1 METTNLEKKQID
13 LIKASIGV
21 YKKCIECRSLFDSSN
36 ICFANIEEFV
46 DDRGKS
52 HLFHLKEMSHELF
65 RNSNDASYKEK
76 LYDITIGYIFH
87 EAMKLRENMYQL
99 EYYRPQCD
107 IDLQTLTDQEKKT
120 VHEIGLLVNKAEVR
134 LKEGFKE
141 IKVLLNELVGQ
152 LKDLI
157 ILYKNN
163 YLLPRFI
170 FENESPLKRIYGKKG
185 FENLLNMAYSDG
197 KHLLILKAGQ
207 SYLKSEYYDT
217 ARLLFKKVVR
227 LDSQNAL
234 ALFLYLYASA
244 HHFYFK
250 NMFTRSLILA
260 EKARDLKMDET
271 IKNNYLDSLNRLIA
285 DVSKEKKKIGQGVF
299 NANI

>member
-1 METTNLEKKQID
+1 MEKTNLEKKQID
-13 LIKASIGV
+13 LIRESINV
-21 YKKCIECRSLFDSSN
+21 YEKCIACRSLFDSKN

-52 HLFHLKEMSHELF
+52 HLFHLKKMSHELF
-65 RNSNDASYKEK
+65 RISNDASYKEK
-76 LYDITIGYIFH
+76 LYDITVGYIFH

-107 IDLQTLTDQEKKT
+107 IALHNLTDQEKKI

-157 ILYKNN
+157 VLYKNN

-170 FENESPLKRIYGKKG
+170 FENERSLKKIYGKKG
-185 FENLLNMAYSDG
+185 FENLLNMAYADG
-197 KHLLILKAGQ
+197 KYLLILKAGQ
-207 SYLKSEYYDT
+207 SYLESEYYDT
-217 ARLLFKKVVR
+217 ARLLFKKVLR
-227 LDSQNAL
+227 LDSHDIS
-234 ALFLYLYASA
+234 ALFLYMYSSA
-244 HHFYFK
+244 YYFYFK
-250 NMFTRSLILA
+250 NMFTRSFLLA
-260 EKARDLKMDET
+260 EKARALKIDET
-271 IKNNYLDSLNRLIA
+271 IKNVYIDSLNRLIS
-285 DVSKEKKKIGQGVF
+285 DLSKEMKKKRK
-299 NANI
+299 

>member
-1 METTNLEKKQID
+1 MKTTNLEKKQID
-13 LIKASIGV
+13 LIKESIGV
-21 YKKCIECRSLFDSSN
+21 YEKCIECRSLFDSKN
-36 ICFANIEEFV
+36 LCFANIEEFV

-65 RNSNDASYKEK
+65 RNSNDASYKET

-107 IDLQTLTDQEKKT
+107 IDPHTLTDQEKKT

-141 IKVLLNELVGQ
+141 IKVLLHELVGQ
-152 LKDLI
+152 LRDLMVF
-157 ILYKNN
+157 YKNN

-170 FENESPLKRIYGKKG
+170 FENEKPLKKIYGKKG

-197 KHLLILKAGQ
+197 KQLLILKAGQ
-207 SYLKSEYYDT
+207 SYLESEYYDT
-217 ARLLFKKVVR
+217 ARLLFKKVLR
-227 LDSQNAL
+227 LDGKDTL

-250 NMFTRSLILA
+250 NMFTRALMLA
-260 EKARDLKMDET
+260 ESARGLKMDEH
-271 IKNNYLDSLNRLIA
+271 IKNNYMDSLNRLIT
-285 DVSKEKKKIGQGVF
+285 DLSKEIKKKKK
-299 NANI
+299 

>member
-1 METTNLEKKQID
+1 MKTTNIEKKQID
-13 LIKASIGV
+13 LIKESINI
-21 YKKCIECRSLFDSSN
+21 YEKSIQCRSLFDTRD
-36 ICFANIEEFV
+36 ICFANIEELV

-65 RNSNDASYKEK
+65 RNSLDASYKEK

-107 IDLQTLTDQEKKT
+107 IDQGTLTDNEKKT
-120 VHEIGLLVNKAEVR
+120 VHEIGLLINKAEIR

-141 IKVLLNELVGQ
+141 IKTLINELVGQ

-157 ILYKNN
+157 VLYKNN

-170 FENESPLKRIYGKKG
+170 FENEKSLKKIYGKKG
-185 FENLLNMAYSDG
+185 FENLLNMVYADG
-197 KHLLILKAGQ
+197 RYLLILKAGQ
-207 SYLKSEYYDT
+207 SYLESQYYDA
-217 ARLLFKKVVR
+217 ARILFKKAVH
-227 LDSQNAL
+227 LDSKDTT

-244 HHFYFK
+244 YYFYFK
-250 NMFTRSLILA
+250 NMFTRSLMLA
-260 EKARDLKMDET
+260 EKACNLKIDKVMEN
-271 IKNNYLDSLNRLIA
+271 KYKDSLNRLIS
-285 DVSKEKKKIGQGVF
+285 DLVKEIKKKKK
-299 NANI
+299 

>member
-1 METTNLEKKQID
+1 MKTTNLEKKQID
-13 LIKASIGV
+13 LIKESIIV
-21 YKKCIECRSLFDSSN
+21 YKKCIECRSLFDSKN

-52 HLFHLKEMSHELF
+52 NLFHLKEMSHELF

-76 LYDITIGYIFH
+76 LYDMTVGYIFH

-107 IDLQTLTDQEKKT
+107 IALHTLTDQEKKT
-120 VHEIGLLVNKAEVR
+120 VHEIGLLVNKAEIR

-141 IKVLLNELVGQ
+141 IKILLNELVGQ

-157 ILYKNN
+157 ILYKSN

-170 FENESPLKRIYGKKG
+170 FKNERQLKNIYGKKG

-207 SYLKSEYYDT
+207 SYLESEYYDT
-217 ARLLFKKVVR
+217 ARVLFKKVLR
-227 LDSQNAL
+227 LDSQDIS
-234 ALFLYLYASA
+234 ALFLYMYSSA
-244 HHFYFK
+244 YYFYFK

-260 EKARDLKMDET
+260 EKARDLKIDET
-271 IKNNYLDSLNRLIA
+271 IKNSYMVSLNQLIS
-285 DVSKEKKKIGQGVF
+285 DVSKEIKKKRK
-299 NANI
+299 

>member
-1 METTNLEKKQID
+1 MKTTNLEKKQID

-21 YKKCIECRSLFDSSN
+21 YEKCIECRNLFDGKN
-36 ICFANIEEFV
+36 LCFANIEEFV

-107 IDLQTLTDQEKKT
+107 IDLHSLTDQEKKI

-170 FENESPLKRIYGKKG
+170 FENEKSLKKIYGKKE
-185 FENLLNMAYSDG
+185 FEYLLNMTYSDG
-197 KHLLILKAGQ
+197 KRLLILKAGQ
-207 SYLKSEYYDT
+207 SYLESDYYDT
-217 ARLLFKKVVR
+217 ARLLFKKVLR
-227 LDSQNAL
+227 SDRQDMS
-234 ALFLYLYASA
+234 ALFLYMYSSA
-244 HHFYFK
+244 YHFYFK
-250 NMFTRSLILA
+250 NMFTRSLLLA
-260 EKARDLKMDET
+260 EKARDLKIDEAV
-271 IKNNYLDSLNRLIA
+271 KKSYMGSLNQLIS
-285 DVSKEKKKIGQGVF
+285 DLSKEIKKKMK
-299 NANI
+299 

>member
-1 METTNLEKKQID
+1 MKTTNLEKKQID

-21 YKKCIECRSLFDSSN
+21 YEKCIVCRSLFDSKN

-65 RNSNDASYKEK
+65 RNSDDASYKEK

-107 IDLQTLTDQEKKT
+107 IDLHTLTDQEKKI
-120 VHEIGLLVNKAEVR
+120 VHEIGSLVNKAEVR

-157 ILYKNN
+157 LLYKNN

-170 FENESPLKRIYGKKG
+170 FENERSLKKIYGKKG
-185 FENLLNMAYSDG
+185 FEYLLNMAYSDG
-197 KHLLILKAGQ
+197 KRLLILKAGQ
-207 SYLKSEYYDT
+207 SYLESEYYDT
-217 ARLLFKKVVR
+217 ARSLFKKVLR
-227 LDSQNAL
+227 LDSQDIS
-234 ALFLYLYASA
+234 ALFLYMYSTAYHS
-244 HHFYFK
+244 YFK
-250 NMFTRSLILA
+250 NMFTRSLMFA
-260 EKARDLKMDET
+260 EKARDLKIDET
-271 IKNNYLDSLNRLIA
+271 IKKSYMDSLNQLIS
-285 DVSKEKKKIGQGVF
+285 DVSKEIKKKRK
-299 NANI
+299 

>member
-1 METTNLEKKQID
+1 MGTTNLEKKQID
-13 LIKASIGV
+13 LIKESISV
-21 YKKCIECRSLFDSSN
+21 YKKCIECRSLFDSKN

-107 IDLQTLTDQEKKT
+107 TDLHTLTDQEKKI
-120 VHEIGLLVNKAEVR
+120 VHEISLLVNKAEVR

-141 IKVLLNELVGQ
+141 IKVLLNELVVQ

-170 FENESPLKRIYGKKG
+170 FENERLLKKIYGKKG
-185 FENLLNMAYSDG
+185 VEGLLNMAYSDG
-197 KHLLILKAGQ
+197 KHLLILKVGQ
-207 SYLKSEYYDT
+207 SYLESEYYDK
-217 ARLLFKKVVR
+217 ARLLFKKALR
-227 LDSQNAL
+227 LDSQDIL
-234 ALFLYLYASA
+234 ALFLYMYSSA
-244 HHFYFK
+244 YYFYFK
-250 NMFTRSLILA
+250 NMFTRSLMLA
-260 EKARDLKMDET
+260 EKARDLKTDAT
-271 IKNNYLDSLNRLIA
+271 IKNSYMDSLNRLIS
-285 DVSKEKKKIGQGVF
+285 DLSNEIKKKKK
-299 NANI
+299 

>member
-1 METTNLEKKQID
+1 MKATNLEKKQID
-13 LIKASIGV
+13 LIKESIIV
-21 YKKCIECRSLFDSSN
+21 YKKCIECRSLFDSKN

-52 HLFHLKEMSHELF
+52 NLFHLKEMSHELF

-76 LYDITIGYIFH
+76 LYDMTVGYIFH

-107 IDLQTLTDQEKKT
+107 IALHTLTDQEKKT
-120 VHEIGLLVNKAEVR
+120 VHEIGLLVNKAEIR

-141 IKVLLNELVGQ
+141 IKILLNELVGQ

-170 FENESPLKRIYGKKG
+170 FKNERQLKNIYGKKG

-207 SYLKSEYYDT
+207 SYLESEYYDT
-217 ARLLFKKVVR
+217 ARVLFKKVLR
-227 LDSQNAL
+227 LDSQDIS
-234 ALFLYLYASA
+234 ALFLYMYSSA
-244 HHFYFK
+244 YYFYFK

-260 EKARDLKMDET
+260 EKARDLKIDET
-271 IKNNYLDSLNRLIA
+271 IKNSYMVSLNQLIS
-285 DVSKEKKKIGQGVF
+285 DVSKEIKKKRK
-299 NANI
+299 

>member
-1 METTNLEKKQID
+1 MKTTNLEKKQID
-13 LIKASIGV
+13 LIKESIIV
-21 YKKCIECRSLFDSSN
+21 YKKCIECRSLFDSKN

-52 HLFHLKEMSHELF
+52 NLFHLKEMSHELF

-76 LYDITIGYIFH
+76 LYDMTVGYIFH

-107 IDLQTLTDQEKKT
+107 IALHTLTDQEKKT
-120 VHEIGLLVNKAEVR
+120 VHEIGLLVNKAEIR

-141 IKVLLNELVGQ
+141 IKILLNELVGQ

-157 ILYKNN
+157 ILYKSN

-170 FENESPLKRIYGKKG
+170 FKNERQLKNIYGKKG
-185 FENLLNMAYSDG
+185 FENLLNVAYSDG

-207 SYLKSEYYDT
+207 SYLESEYYDT
-217 ARLLFKKVVR
+217 ARVLFKKVLR
-227 LDSQNAL
+227 LDSQDIS
-234 ALFLYLYASA
+234 ALFLYMYSSA
-244 HHFYFK
+244 YYFYFK

-260 EKARDLKMDET
+260 EKARDLKIDET
-271 IKNNYLDSLNRLIA
+271 IKNSYMVSLNQLIS
-285 DVSKEKKKIGQGVF
+285 DVSKEIKKKRK
-299 NANI
+299 

>member
-1 METTNLEKKQID
+1 MRTTNLEKKQID

-21 YKKCIECRSLFDSSN
+21 YEKCIECRSLFDSKD

-52 HLFHLKEMSHELF
+52 HLFHLKEMGHELF

-107 IDLQTLTDQEKKT
+107 IDLHTLTEQERKI

-141 IKVLLNELVGQ
+141 IRILLNELVGQ

-170 FENESPLKRIYGKKG
+170 FENERSLKKIYGKKG
-185 FENLLNMAYSDG
+185 FEYLLNMTYSGG
-197 KHLLILKAGQ
+197 KQLLILKAGQ
-207 SYLKSEYYDT
+207 SYLESEYYDT
-217 ARLLFKKVVR
+217 ARLLFKKVLH
-227 LDSQNAL
+227 LDSQNTVAS
-234 ALFLYLYASA
+234 FLYMYSSA
-244 HHFYFK
+244 YHFYFK

-260 EKARDLKMDET
+260 EKARKLDADET
-271 IKNNYLDSLNRLIA
+271 ITNAYRDSLNRLIS
-285 DVSKEKKKIGQGVF
+285 DISKEIKKKRQ
-299 NANI
+299 

>member
-1 METTNLEKKQID
+1 MKTTNLEKKQID

-21 YKKCIECRSLFDSSN
+21 YEKCIECRSLFDGKN
-36 ICFANIEEFV
+36 LCFANIEEFV

-65 RNSNDASYKEK
+65 RNSNEASYKEK

-107 IDLQTLTDQEKKT
+107 INLHTLTDQEKKI

-152 LKDLI
+152 LKDLM

-170 FENESPLKRIYGKKG
+170 LENERSLKKIYGKKG
-185 FENLLNMAYSDG
+185 FEYLLNMTYSDG
-197 KHLLILKAGQ
+197 KHRLILKAGQ
-207 SYLKSEYYDT
+207 SYLESEYYDT
-217 ARLLFKKVVR
+217 ARLLFKKVLR
-227 LDSQNAL
+227 LDSRDIS
-234 ALFLYLYASA
+234 ALFLYMYSSA

-250 NMFTRSLILA
+250 NMFTRSLMFA
-260 EKARDLKMDET
+260 EQARDLEADEA
-271 IKNNYLDSLNRLIA
+271 IKESYMDSLNRLIS
-285 DVSKEKKKIGQGVF
+285 DVSKEIKKKK
-299 NANI
+299 A

>member
-1 METTNLEKKQID
+1 
-13 LIKASIGV
+13 
-21 YKKCIECRSLFDSSN
+21 KCIECRSLFDAKD

-52 HLFHLKEMSHELF
+52 RLFHLKEMSHELF
-65 RNSNDASYKEK
+65 RNSHDASYKEK
-76 LYDITIGYIFH
+76 LYDMTIGYIFH

-107 IDLQTLTDQEKKT
+107 INLLTLTEQEKKT
-120 VHEIGLLVNKAEVR
+120 VHEIGLLVNKAETR

-170 FENESPLKRIYGKKG
+170 YENESSLKKIYGKKG
-185 FENLLNMAYSDG
+185 LEYLLNMAYSDG
-197 KHLLILKAGQ
+197 RHLLILKAGQ
-207 SYLKSEYYDT
+207 SYLESQYYDT
-217 ARLLFKKVVR
+217 ARLLFKKVLS
-227 LDSQNAL
+227 LDNQDTL
-234 ALFLYLYASA
+234 ALFLYLYTSA

-250 NMFTRSLILA
+250 NMFTRALMFA
-260 EKARDLKMDET
+260 ESAHALKMDEHT
-271 IKNNYLDSLNRLIA
+271 KNSYMDSLNRLIS
-285 DVSKEKKKIGQGVF
+285 DLLKEIKKKRK
-299 NANI
+299 

>member
-13 LIKASIGV
+13 LIKESISV
-21 YKKCIECRSLFDSSN
+21 YEKCIECRSLFDAKD

-52 HLFHLKEMSHELF
+52 RLFHLKEMSHELF
-65 RNSNDASYKEK
+65 RNSHDASYKEK
-76 LYDITIGYIFH
+76 LYDMTIGYIFH

-107 IDLQTLTDQEKKT
+107 INLLTLTEQEKKT
-120 VHEIGLLVNKAEVR
+120 VHEIGLLVNKAETR

-141 IKVLLNELVGQ
+141 IKILLNELVGQ

-170 FENESPLKRIYGKKG
+170 YENERSLKKIYGKKG
-185 FENLLNMAYSDG
+185 LEYLLNMAYSDG
-197 KHLLILKAGQ
+197 RHLLILKAGQ
-207 SYLKSEYYDT
+207 SYLESQYYDT
-217 ARLLFKKVVR
+217 ARLLFKKVLS
-227 LDSQNAL
+227 LDNQDTL
-234 ALFLYLYASA
+234 ALFLYLYTSA

-250 NMFTRSLILA
+250 NMFTRALMFA
-260 EKARDLKMDET
+260 ESAHALKMDEHT
-271 IKNNYLDSLNRLIA
+271 KNSYMDSLNRLIS
-285 DVSKEKKKIGQGVF
+285 DLLKEIKKKRK
-299 NANI
+299 

>member
-1 METTNLEKKQID
+1 METINLEKKQID
-13 LIKASIGV
+13 LIRESVTV
-21 YKKCIECRSLFDSSN
+21 YEKCIACRSLFDSKN

-76 LYDITIGYIFH
+76 LYDITVGYIFH

-99 EYYRPQCD
+99 EYYRPHRD
-107 IDLQTLTDQEKKT
+107 IALHKLTDQEKKI

-141 IKVLLNELVGQ
+141 IKILLNELVGQ

-157 ILYKNN
+157 VLYKNN

-170 FENESPLKRIYGKKG
+170 FENERSLKKIYGKKG
-185 FENLLNMAYSDG
+185 FENLLNMAYADG
-197 KHLLILKAGQ
+197 KYLLILKTGQ
-207 SYLKSEYYDT
+207 SYLESEYYDT
-217 ARLLFKKVVR
+217 ARLLFKKVLR
-227 LDSQNAL
+227 LDSQDIS
-234 ALFLYLYASA
+234 ALFLYMYSSA
-244 HHFYFK
+244 YYYYFK
-250 NMFTRSLILA
+250 NMFTRSFLLA
-260 EKARDLKMDET
+260 EQARALKIDET
-271 IKNNYLDSLNRLIA
+271 IKNVYMDSLNRLIS
-285 DVSKEKKKIGQGVF
+285 DLSKEIKKKRK
-299 NANI
+299 

>member
-1 METTNLEKKQID
+1 MKTTNTEKKQVD
-13 LIKASIGV
+13 LIKKSISV
-21 YKKCIECRSLFDSSN
+21 YEKSIECRSLFETRD

-52 HLFHLKEMSHELF
+52 RLFHLKEMSHELF
-65 RNSNDASYKEK
+65 RNSSDASYKEK

-99 EYYRPQCD
+99 EYYRPQHD
-107 IDLQTLTDQEKKT
+107 IDLNTLTDQEKKI

-141 IKVLLNELVGQ
+141 IRVLLNELIGQ

-170 FENESPLKRIYGKKG
+170 FENEKSLKKIYSKKG
-185 FENLLNMAYSDG
+185 FENLLNMVYSDG
-197 KHLLILKAGQ
+197 RYLLILRAGQ
-207 SYLKSEYYDT
+207 SYLESQYYDK
-217 ARLLFKKVVR
+217 ARALFKKALR
-227 LDSQNAL
+227 FESQDTL

-250 NMFTRSLILA
+250 NMFTRALMFA
-260 EKARDLKMDET
+260 ESARGLKTDEHT
-271 IKNNYLDSLNRLIA
+271 KNSYMNSLNRLIS
-285 DVSKEKKKIGQGVF
+285 DLLKEIKKKKK
-299 NANI
+299 

>member
-1 METTNLEKKQID
+1 MKTTNIEKKQVD
-13 LIKASIGV
+13 LIKESIDV
-21 YKKCIECRSLFDSSN
+21 YEKSIECRSLFETRD

-65 RNSNDASYKEK
+65 RNSSDASYKEK

-107 IDLQTLTDQEKKT
+107 IDPDTLTDHEKKT
-120 VHEIGLLVNKAEVR
+120 VHEISLLVNKAEKR
-134 LKEGFKE
+134 LREGFKE

-157 ILYKNN
+157 VLYKNN
-163 YLLPRFI
+163 YLMPRFI
-170 FENESPLKRIYGKKG
+170 FENEKSLKKIYGKKG
-185 FENLLNMAYSDG
+185 FENLLNMVYSDG
-197 KHLLILKAGQ
+197 RYLLILKAGQ
-207 SYLKSEYYDT
+207 SYLESQYYDT
-217 ARLLFKKVVR
+217 ARTLFKKAIH
-227 LDSQNAL
+227 LDTRDTT

-244 HHFYFK
+244 YYFYFK
-250 NMFTRSLILA
+250 NMFTRSFMLA
-260 EKARDLKMDET
+260 EKALNLKTDKT
-271 IKNNYLDSLNRLIA
+271 IENIYKNSLNRLIS
-285 DVSKEKKKIGQGVF
+285 DLSKEMKKKKK
-299 NANI
+299 

>member
-1 METTNLEKKQID
+1 MKTTNLEKKQID
-13 LIKASIGV
+13 LIKESISV
-21 YKKCIECRSLFDSSN
+21 YEKCIECRSLFDAKD

-52 HLFHLKEMSHELF
+52 RLFHLKEMSHELF
-65 RNSNDASYKEK
+65 RNSHDASYKEK

-107 IDLQTLTDQEKKT
+107 INLLTLTEQEKKT
-120 VHEIGLLVNKAEVR
+120 VHEIGLLVNKAEIR

-141 IKVLLNELVGQ
+141 IKVLFNELVGQ

-170 FENESPLKRIYGKKG
+170 YENERSLKKIYGKKG
-185 FENLLNMAYSDG
+185 LEYLLNMVYSDG
-197 KHLLILKAGQ
+197 RHLLILKAGQ
-207 SYLKSEYYDT
+207 SYLESQYYDT
-217 ARLLFKKVVR
+217 ARLLFKKALS
-227 LDSQNAL
+227 LDNQDTL
-234 ALFLYLYASA
+234 ASFLYLYTSA

-250 NMFTRSLILA
+250 NMFTRALMFA
-260 EKARDLKMDET
+260 ERAHALKMDEHM
-271 IKNNYLDSLNRLIA
+271 KNSYMDSLNRLIS
-285 DVSKEKKKIGQGVF
+285 DLLKEIKKKRK
-299 NANI
+299 

>member
-1 METTNLEKKQID
+1 MKTTNLEKKQID
-13 LIKASIGV
+13 LIKESINV
-21 YKKCIECRSLFDSSN
+21 YEKCIECRSLFDSKN

-107 IDLQTLTDQEKKT
+107 IDLHTLTDQEKKI

-157 ILYKNN
+157 VLYKNN

-170 FENESPLKRIYGKKG
+170 FENERSLKKIYGKKG

-207 SYLKSEYYDT
+207 SYLESEYYDT
-217 ARLLFKKVVR
+217 ARLLFKKVLR
-227 LDSQNAL
+227 LDSQDTS
-234 ALFLYLYASA
+234 ALFLYYV
-244 HHFYFK
+244 FIG
-250 NMFTRSLILA
+250 ILF
-260 EKARDLKMDET
+260 L
-271 IKNNYLDSLNRLIA
+271 L
-285 DVSKEKKKIGQGVF
+285 
-299 NANI
+299 

>member
-1 METTNLEKKQID
+1 MKTTNLEKKQID
-13 LIKASIGV
+13 LIRASINV
-21 YKKCIECRSLFDSSN
+21 YEKCIQCRSLFDN
-36 ICFANIEEFV
+36 KNVCFADIEEFV

-52 HLFHLKEMSHELF
+52 YLFHLKEMSHELF

-76 LYDITIGYIFH
+76 LYDITVGYIFH

-107 IDLQTLTDQEKKT
+107 IAHHKLTDQEKKI

-141 IKVLLNELVGQ
+141 IRVLLHELVGQ

-157 ILYKNN
+157 VLYKNN

-170 FENESPLKRIYGKKG
+170 FENERSLKKIYGKKG

-197 KHLLILKAGQ
+197 RYFLILKAGQ
-207 SYLKSEYYDT
+207 SYLESQYYDT
-217 ARLLFKKVVR
+217 ARLLFKKALR
-227 LDSQNAL
+227 LDSRNTS
-234 ALFLYLYASA
+234 ALFLYKYSSA
-244 HHFYFK
+244 FYFYFK
-250 NMFTRSLILA
+250 NMFTRALMLA
-260 EKARDLKMDET
+260 EEARHLTTDET
-271 IKNNYLDSLNRLIA
+271 IKNIYVDSLNQLVS
-285 DVSKEKKKIGQGVF
+285 DLSKEMKKNKQ
-299 NANI
+299 

>member
-1 METTNLEKKQID
+1 MKTTNLEKKQID
-13 LIKASIGV
+13 LIKESIIV
-21 YKKCIECRSLFDSSN
+21 YKKCIECRSLFDSKN

-52 HLFHLKEMSHELF
+52 NLFHLKEMSHELF

-76 LYDITIGYIFH
+76 LYDMTVGYIFH

-107 IDLQTLTDQEKKT
+107 IALHTLTDQEKKT
-120 VHEIGLLVNKAEVR
+120 VHEIGLLVNKAEIR

-141 IKVLLNELVGQ
+141 IKILLNELVGQ

-157 ILYKNN
+157 ILYKSN

-170 FENESPLKRIYGKKG
+170 FKNERQLKNIYGKKG
-185 FENLLNMAYSDG
+185 FENLLNMVYSDG

-207 SYLKSEYYDT
+207 SYLESEYYDT
-217 ARLLFKKVVR
+217 ARVLFKKVLR
-227 LDSQNAL
+227 LDSQDIS
-234 ALFLYLYASA
+234 ALFLYMYSSA
-244 HHFYFK
+244 YYFYFK

-260 EKARDLKMDET
+260 EKARDLKIDET
-271 IKNNYLDSLNRLIA
+271 IKNSYMVSLNQLIS
-285 DVSKEKKKIGQGVF
+285 DVSKEIKKKRK
-299 NANI
+299 